1 MNEAQVIALAGL
13 TQAAALVRALATEGR
28 CDPAALE
35 ASLASVFRLDADS
48 AAAVYG
54 GLDGIRVGLRA
65 LISQI
70 DGAQR
75 DLAITQIVLAL
86 LRIERK
92 LARRADLRQHLQDGI
107 LSAQRQAEHFGLT
120 HPSVS
125 ARLGEL
131 YAQTLSTV
139 RPRVVVT
146 GNPLHLRQPAQVERI
161 RAALLAG
168 VRAAVL
174 WRQLGGNHWSLL
186 LRRRQCE
193 MLARGLLSRATLD
206 GG

>member
-13 TQAAALVRALATEGR
+13 TQAAALVRTLATEGR
-28 CDPAALE
+28 CDAGALE
-35 ASLASVFRLDADS
+35 ASLASVFRLDAES

-54 GLDGIRVGLRA
+54 GLDGVRVGLRT
-65 LISQI
+65 LIHQL

-75 DLAITQIVLAL
+75 DLAVTQIVLSL

-92 LARRADLRQHLQDGI
+92 LARRSDLRRRLQDGI
-107 LSAQRQAEHFGLT
+107 LAAQRQAEHFGLA
-120 HPSVS
+120 HASVS

-161 RAALLAG
+161 RATLLAG

-193 MLARGLLSRATLD
+193 MIARGLLSRVTLD